1 MDELT
6 PELIEQLS
14 PQAAMAKRNLHPS
27 VDPERWR
34 MLDALAK
41 LRIAQQ
47 GSNTPTPEQNQ
58 GLVDR
63 DAAATQKLALKQGVF
78 DKALDQRKALARRN
92 IAAMQPSDPA
102 MRTIPPE
109 RMAAL
114 MGNGGG
120 TQSMA
125 SVASADP
132 YADTPADVAR
142 KAAMSKLK
150 LRGETAD
157 TGFGS
162 RRTVGRPLVKG
173 ASGEEKAALEEALSN
188 DKRIASRAAQGD
200 QARKNLAAYADGS
213 KKRPHHVTEAE
224 RKADG
229 RQLMADREAALVK
242 AQMAPYLDYVRA
254 QHPDNPHH
262 VAAANKDNAIA
273 AAIRAQMTQEA
284 PGPGAMPGAAS
295 EPAAVP
301 PGGATSAGLGGTSI
315 PRGPGTYLPPHP
327 TTGMEVLPPWGRD
340 GTNIRKRPKPTVPV
354 EPGIDYSLPGF

>member
-1 MDELT
+1 MDASELT
-6 PELIEQLS
+6 PEQLDAAISLSKRRFGTRVKTFRGPDGQEAALAQPAADPMLGPEPPPRPSAAQNAMAEQLL
-14 PQAAMAKRNLHPS
+14 QMAKNRGKSTPVVPS
-27 VDPERWR
+27 AGITGGRIDKDSVRFR
-34 MLDALAK
+34 ALQDYH
-41 LRIAQQ
+41 R
-47 GSNTPTPEQNQ
+47 
-58 GLVDR
+58 
-63 DAAATQKLALKQGVF
+63 F
-78 DKALDQRKALARRN
+78 
-92 IAAMQPSDPA
+92 
-102 MRTIPPE
+102 
-109 RMAAL
+109 
-114 MGNGGG
+114 GNGGVVLSG
-120 TQSMA
+120 GGGGA
-125 SVASADP
+125 APDP
-132 YADTPADVAR
+132 YADTPEDVAR